1 MNEIPATYT
10 WLTDT
15 QYAHLYP
22 KMLLQVKKDFELT
35 GLTID
40 ISESTTPEELIKEV
54 SYELYQLIQYKFDVF
69 MQLLYRIDIAEQ
81 LMKSDEVES
90 AEVLTEKAT
99 YQVLKREWQK
109 VELRERFSK

>member
-15 QYAHLYP
+15 RYTHLYP

-40 ISESTTPEELIKEV
+40 ISESTTPVELIKEV

-109 VELRERFSK
+109 VELRERFR

>member
-1 MNEIPATYT
+1 
-10 WLTDT
+10 
-15 QYAHLYP
+15 
-22 KMLLQVKKDFELT
+22 
-35 GLTID
+35 
-40 ISESTTPEELIKEV
+40 
-54 SYELYQLIQYKFDVF
+54 

-109 VELRERFSK
+109 VELRERFS